1 MPLHRWK
8 PIGFRLPYTDRFP
21 FGKAVAYPRPV
32 NTGTSNTRAAGGSPP
47 AGRAAHASTRERL
60 LASAADLFYSEGVGV
75 GVEALCKAAGVS
87 KRSMYLLFDSKDALV
102 AASLDDRA
110 PTYHALTIPPPDDGR
125 GPRARI
131 LHVFERQEE
140 LSGLPGY
147 QGCPFVATA
156 VELKDPEHPASV
168 VARRNKDA
176 LTGFFRAEAER
187 GGANDPE
194 TLARQLTVVFD
205 GASSHSVVQAHPLGG
220 LAVTMATTLMD
231 AAGLE

>member
-1 MPLHRWK
+1 MDENRK
-8 PIGFRLPYTDRFP
+8 PIGFQPPYTDRFP
-21 FGKAVAYPRPV
+21 IGKLVAYPRTV
-32 NTGTSNTRAAGGSPP
+32 NNGTPNTRAADGLPSE
-47 AGRAAHASTRERL
+47 GRAAPASTRDRL

-102 AASLDDRA
+102 AASLENRA
-110 PTYHALTIPPPDDGR
+110 PAYHALTIPPAGDGR
-125 GPRARI
+125 APRARI
-131 LHVFERQEE
+131 LHVFERLEE
-140 LSGLPGY
+140 LSGNPGY

-168 VARRNKDA
+168 VARRNKDE
-176 LTGFFRAEAER
+176 LTEFFRTEAER
-187 GGANDPE
+187 GGASDPE
-194 TLARQLTVVFD
+194 ALARQLTVVFD
-205 GASSHSVVQAHPLGG
+205 GASARSVVQAQALDG

>member
-1 MPLHRWK
+1 MNP
-8 PIGFRLPYTDRFP
+8 G
-21 FGKAVAYPRPV
+21 
-32 NTGTSNTRAAGGSPP
+32 NSNARAADGEPP
-47 AGRAAHASTRERL
+47 AARAAHTAHASTRERL
-60 LASAADLFYSEGVGV
+60 LASAADLFYTEGVGV

-102 AASLDDRA
+102 AASLEHRA
-110 PTYHALTIPPPDDGR
+110 PAYHALTLPPPDAAL

-131 LHVFERQEE
+131 LYVFERLEE
-140 LSGLPGY
+140 LSGRPGY

-156 VELKDPEHPASV
+156 VELKDPQHPASV

-176 LTGFFRAEAER
+176 LTEFFRSEAER

-194 TLARQLTVVFD
+194 ALARQLTVVFD
-205 GASSHSVVQAHPLGG
+205 GAGARAVVQAQALAG